1 MLGVEPCLKVASE
14 AATPNLNAVY
24 LSLFVFT
31 TISSLFWFIFVHLKK
46 FLRDKRYRIISL
58 IVRVEG
64 EHTDH
69 MTSTTTAQ
77 LYVNHFIISG
87 KSFLNT
93 VEYLDPFTDEWTTFI
108 PVDKI
113 DFPEE
118 EDDDDAANVVDND
131 CDDVD
136 QEIEISNADD
146 VETSKS
152 VTPTDDFDDDA
163 KLASLGENVTNDDI
177 PDLEEVNQAQPSCI
191 DDAVEGVQDEA
202 VVAIDVE
209 GVHNDDVAIDV
220 VSVEN
225 GATAVDS
232 DE

>member
-1 MLGVEPCLKVASE
+1 MMQMVVTSAS
-14 AATPNLNAVY
+14 
-24 LSLFVFT
+24 
-31 TISSLFWFIFVHLKK
+31 
-46 FLRDKRYRIISL
+46 
-58 IVRVEG
+58 
-64 EHTDH
+64 
-69 MTSTTTAQ
+69 TSQSA
-77 LYVNHFIISG
+77 
-87 KSFLNT
+87 
-93 VEYLDPFTDEWTTFI
+93 
-108 PVDKI
+108 
-113 DFPEE
+113 
-118 EDDDDAANVVDND
+118 
-131 CDDVD
+131 
-136 QEIEISNADD
+136 
-146 VETSKS
+146 
-152 VTPTDDFDDDA
+152 DDFDDDA